1 MALQGPTATATER
14 SGPLLT
20 SEGLPV
26 GHAYAYSGDPSWVMM
41 DVVDPGFTGVYHCEL
56 QLADGAIVTAGSV
69 AVHNGAGE
77 WARFVRAQGDQL
89 RRAVLVTSTG
99 VPVATATFS

>member
-1 MALQGPTATATER
+1 M
-14 SGPLLT
+14 
-20 SEGLPV
+20 

-41 DVVDPGFTGVYHCEL
+41 DVVAPGFTGVYHCQL
-56 QLADGAIVTAGSV
+56 QLADGAIVTAGNV
-69 AVHNGAGE
+69 AVDNGTGQ
-77 WARFVRAQGDQL
+77 WAPVRQGQGGQL